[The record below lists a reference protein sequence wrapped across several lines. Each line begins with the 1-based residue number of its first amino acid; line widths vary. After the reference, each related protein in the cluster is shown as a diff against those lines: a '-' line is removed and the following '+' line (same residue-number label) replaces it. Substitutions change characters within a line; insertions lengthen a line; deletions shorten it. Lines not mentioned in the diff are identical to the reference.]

1 MSVSEGENTTLICKA
16 AGHPTPRITWRR
28 EDGQP
33 ILIRKGHREYAK
45 VETCNGSSLHF
56 WRLDRKQ
63 MGAYLCIA
71 SNDIPPAVSK
81 RISLSVNCK

>member
-45 VETCNGSSLHF
+45 GML
-56 WRLDRKQ
+56 Q
-63 MGAYLCIA
+63 Q
-71 SNDIPPAVSK
+71 
-81 RISLSVNCK
+81 